1 MKGLLNIYYCE
12 LYSCNLQPVKETM
25 DNREIFALSSHMA
38 YHNLKNTPL
47 NLVTRLRTL
56 NDLNHEDVKV
66 TECYDFG
73 IPEIK

>member
-1 MKGLLNIYYCE
+1 
-12 LYSCNLQPVKETM
+12 M